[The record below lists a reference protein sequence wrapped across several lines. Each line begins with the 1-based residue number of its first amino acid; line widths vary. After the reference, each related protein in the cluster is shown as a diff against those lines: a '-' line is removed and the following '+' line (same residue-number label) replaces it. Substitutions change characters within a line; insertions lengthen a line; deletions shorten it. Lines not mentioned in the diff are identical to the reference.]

1 MSSKSIE
8 NHPLIGQAN
17 IACRASKKGTHSP
30 QDPTEDARIIVEGK
44 PWQIPKISIR
54 LILKS
59 NLSSQSNKIN
69 FITMHSLQLSRSDRR
84 TTPHPKLLLLT
95 ITLFWNPF
103 HTTAQPPL
111 TTRLDSLFHALPA
124 NQPGIALSIQKN
136 GDILYQNT
144 AGLADPGTPLD
155 STTNFRMASLTKQFT
170 AMAILL
176 LQKDHQLN
184 LDDPIGHW
192 LPELPAFVGQHVLI
206 RQLLTHSSGI
216 EDYESLI
223 PDTQKT
229 QVLDKD
235 VLELLSHHDTTYFPP
250 GTRFRYSNS
259 GFCLLALIIERA
271 SHQSYPSFI
280 KDHIFLPL
288 HMDHSTVYE
297 KDHPIFHRAM
307 GYAKDSTGAIIPQ
320 DQSVTSAT
328 KGDGGIYTS
337 LVDYRKWIRALQ
349 QNRLI
354 NLPATLKPLRFPI
367 RTAPEIAAPESFYA
381 GGWFITGNSP
391 LILFH
396 SGSTCGFATYIIQI
410 PGDEWSITYF
420 SNLADNNEPFR
431 QILKLLEA
439 NGMTGLSTA
448 IGLQDLTR

>member
-1 MSSKSIE
+1 MLYYPLALRSPLRSLTLTLLLCAS
-8 NHPLIGQAN
+8 HPLLAQ
-17 IACRASKKGTHSP
+17 
-30 QDPTEDARIIVEGK
+30 
-44 PWQIPKISIR
+44 
-54 LILKS
+54 
-59 NLSSQSNKIN
+59 SS
-69 FITMHSLQLSRSDRR
+69 
-84 TTPHPKLLLLT
+84 
-95 ITLFWNPF
+95 
-103 HTTAQPPL
+103 L
-111 TTRLDSLFHALPA
+111 TTRLDSFFYTLPA
-124 NQPGIALSIQKN
+124 NQPGIALSIQKA

-144 AGLADPGTPLD
+144 AGLADLSTPID

-176 LQKDHQLN
+176 LEKDHQLN

-192 LPELPAFVGQHVLI
+192 LPELPATVGQHVLI
-206 RQLLTHSSGI
+206 RHLLTHSSGI

-223 PDTQKT
+223 PETQTT
-229 QVLDKD
+229 QVLDAD
-235 VLELLSHHDTTYFPP
+235 VLQLLSRRDTTYFQP
-250 GTRFRYSNS
+250 GTHFRYSNS

-271 SHQSYPSFI
+271 SHQSYANFI
-280 KDHIFLPL
+280 KEHIFLPL

-307 GYAKDSTGAIIPQ
+307 GYAKDSTGAIILQ

-328 KGDGGIYTS
+328 KGDGGVYTS

-354 NLPATLKPLRFPI
+354 NLPTTLKRLRFPI
-367 RTAPEIAAPESFYA
+367 SDAANNAPAGASPDTYYAA
-381 GGWFITGNSP
+381 GWFISTPSP

-410 PGDEWSITYF
+410 PGDEWSINYF
-420 SNLADNNEPFR
+420 SNLADNKKPFR

-439 NGMTGLSTA
+439 NGMTGLSA
-448 IGLQDLTR
+448 AVGLQDLTR